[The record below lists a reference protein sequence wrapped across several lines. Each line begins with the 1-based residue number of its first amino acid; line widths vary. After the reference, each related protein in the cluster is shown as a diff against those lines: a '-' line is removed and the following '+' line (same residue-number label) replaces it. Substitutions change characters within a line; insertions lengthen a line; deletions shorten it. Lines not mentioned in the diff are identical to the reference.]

1 MANSKDIQKRIADA
15 KFAIKNSDDKLKRL
29 RDQLRVYSTAK
40 KLSPAQVKAAETL
53 NKQIKDLETIKS
65 KASAEINKYNKI
77 IGDLKKIESLDD
89 RLKSEIDAYSR
100 ALALGGKPTKSK
112 INALL
117 SERKTYEKTLGS
129 FAPKA
134 PSIPSIT
141 TADTGG
147 APTGTITSMRYTG
160 AGTKASP
167 LLLDGKPHNGKY
179 KGKTYKNGILVTA
192 AAKDGD
198 GDKGAGDKYAGTGT
212 FDNPL
217 TRGGKRFSGTYE
229 GQKYENGILVP
240 EKPEESTDAY
250 QGAGTEEA
258 PFLQNGKPYTG
269 TYQGKTY
276 KDGILVPVTLDITPD
291 TSVTDTKKTL
301 AELLKQT
308 EFWYDLPDYIFSL
321 DTELGDLLV
330 KAVNEKWEPEK
341 FESALKLTKWVQ
353 KNSANLR
360 KRIIARAK
368 HNELRAAG
376 EDVSNTEYAQ
386 DTASLR
392 RSVQDRARRMGSV
405 LTDEQLDQVVGK
417 IYDGFLDNDS
427 VAIDRFIAP
436 YIGKITS
443 IVGTGLGTGG
453 GQATYTGEALS
464 NYQELQRIA
473 KSNGLKLEDILPKFS
488 VPQGSTL
495 ENVILQKLALGEID
509 PNAIA
514 QTARQFAAQGQPE
527 YVRGLLNQGYDLEQV
542 YAPYR
547 NIMASTLELD
557 TNQIDLNDPTLRG
570 AITNEGDMNIYDFK
584 KLLRKDS
591 RWDTT
596 ENARQDVSSAVY
608 SILRD
613 FGFQG

>member
-1 MANSKDIQKRIADA
+1 MADSKGIQKRIADA
-15 KFAIKNSDDKLKRL
+15 KLAIKSSDDKLKRL
-29 RDQLRVYSTAK
+29 RDQLRAYSTAK

-53 NKQIKDLETIKS
+53 NKQIKDLETTKN
-65 KASAEINKYNKI
+65 KASAEINKYDKI

-134 PSIPSIT
+134 PSIPSVT

-147 APTGTITSMRYTG
+147 APTGTATPMRYTG

-167 LLLDGKPHNGKY
+167 LLLDGKAFSGTY
-179 KGKTYKNGILVTA
+179 KGKTYKNGIVVTA
-192 AAKDGD
+192 TAKDGD
-198 GDKGAGDKYAGTGT
+198 GDKGAAGDGDKYAGTGT

-217 TRGGKRFSGTYE
+217 TLGGKRFSGTYE
-229 GQKYENGILVP
+229 GQNYENGILLQ
-240 EKPEESTDAY
+240 EKTGADTNAY

-276 KDGILVPVTLDITPD
+276 KDGILVIAAPD
-291 TSVTDTKKTL
+291 TPETPVKKTL

-376 EDVSNTEYAQ
+376 EDVSKTEYAQ

-392 RSVQDRARRMGSV
+392 RSVQDRARRIGSV

-473 KSNGLKLEDILPKFS
+473 KANGLKLEDILPKLS

-495 ENVILQKLALGEID
+495 ENVVLQKLALGEID

-596 ENARQDVSSAVY
+596 ENARQDVSTAVY

>member
-1 MANSKDIQKRIADA
+1 MATSKDIQKRIADA
-15 KFAIKNSDDKLKRL
+15 KLAISSSDDKLKKL
-29 RDQLRVYSTAK
+29 RDQLRAYNTAK
-40 KLSPAQVKAAETL
+40 NLSPTQVKAAQAL
-53 NKQIKDLETIKS
+53 NKQIKDLETVKN
-65 KASAEINKYNKI
+65 KASVELNKYNKI
-77 IGDLKKIESLDD
+77 IGDLKKVESLDD
-89 RLKSEIDAYSR
+89 KLKTEIAAYNR
-100 ALALGGKPTKSK
+100 ALQLGGNPTKSN

-117 SERKTYEKTLGS
+117 SERKTYESSLGS
-129 FAPKA
+129 LAPKA
-134 PSIPSIT
+134 PSIPSV
-141 TADTGG
+141 TATAAGN
-147 APTGTITSMRYTG
+147 APTGTTAQKRYTG
-160 AGTKASP
+160 AGTKVSP
-167 LLLDGKPHNGKY
+167 LLLDGKAFSGTYQGKKYNNGVLATETSASDS
-179 KGKTYKNGILVTA
+179 GG
-192 AAKDGD
+192 G
-198 GDKGAGDKYAGTGT
+198 KYAGTGT

-217 TRGGKRFSGTYE
+217 TLGGKRFSGDYN

-240 EKPEESTDAY
+240 EKPEGSTDAY
-250 QGAGTEEA
+250 QGTGTEEA
-258 PFLQNGKPYTG
+258 PFLQNGKPFTG

-276 KDGILVPVTLDITPD
+276 KEGILAPATT
-291 TSVTDTKKTL
+291 TAATAATATKKTL

-308 EFWYDLPDYIFSL
+308 EFWYDLPDYIFGL

-330 KAVNEKWEPEK
+330 KAVNENWEPER

-360 KRIIARAK
+360 KRIISRAK
-368 HNELRAAG
+368 YNELRAAG

-405 LTDEQLDQVVGK
+405 LTNEQLDQVIGK

-453 GQATYTGEALS
+453 AQATYTGEALA

-473 KSNGLKLEDILPKFS
+473 KANGLKLQDILPKLS

-495 ENVILQKLALGEID
+495 EDVVLQKLAVGELD

-514 QTARQFAAQGQPE
+514 QVARQFAAQGQPD

-547 NIMASTLELD
+547 NIMASTLELNTD
-557 TNQIDLNDPTLRG
+557 QIDLNDPTLRS

-608 SILRD
+608 GTLRD

>member
-1 MANSKDIQKRIADA
+1 MTVAELQKILND
-15 KFAIKNSDDKLKRL
+15 
-29 RDQLRVYSTAK
+29 
-40 KLSPAQVKAAETL
+40 L
-53 NKQIKDLETIKS
+53 NKKKIALEGTLKVLGNDLQAEKGKTKPNDATIKS
-65 KASAEINKYNKI
+65 INEKIKAANADLNKI
-77 IGDLKKIESLDD
+77 
-89 RLKSEIDAYSR
+89 KSQVALNNQYKTALTKTVTIDAKLKNLYSQYTTTSAR
-100 ALALGGKPTKSK
+100 GENTAAIEKQITDALD
-112 INALL
+112 
-117 SERKTYEKTLGS
+117 ERKTALGNMTS
-129 FAPKA
+129 YA
-134 PSIPSIT
+134 PSYVPKLPIPENWKKAVT
-141 TADTGG
+141 KPETQNK
-147 APTGTITSMRYTG
+147 YTG
-160 AGTKASP
+160 SGNKQSP
-167 LLLDGKPHNGKY
+167 LLLDGKAFTGTY
-179 KGKTYKNGILVTA
+179 QGKTYKNGILVTEEE
-192 AAKDGD
+192 KGD
-198 GDKGAGDKYAGTGT
+198 GAKTGDKYAGTGT
-212 FDNPL
+212 KDNPL
-217 TRGGKRFSGTYE
+217 TLGGKAFTGTYN

-240 EKPEESTDAY
+240 GTAGDTYKGDGTKES
-250 QGAGTEEA
+250 
-258 PFLQNGKPYTG
+258 PFLQNGKPFTG

-276 KDGILVPVTLDITPD
+276 KDGIVVVEGSGDKP
-291 TSVTDTKKTL
+291 KKTL
-301 AELLKQT
+301 TEILKST
-308 EFWYDLPDYIFSL
+308 EFWYDLPDYVFGL
-321 DTELGDLLV
+321 DEELGNLLV
-330 KAVNEKWEPEK
+330 KAVNESWDNDK
-341 FESALKLTKWVQ
+341 FESALKLTNWVQ

-368 HNELRAAG
+368 YNELRAAG
-376 EDVSNTEYAQ
+376 EDVSKTEYAQ

-405 LTDEQLDQVVGK
+405 LTNEQLDQVVGK

-453 GQATYTGEALS
+453 GQATYTGEALT

-495 ENVILQKLALGEID
+495 ENVVLQKLATGEID

-527 YVRGLLNQGYDLEQV
+527 YVRGLLNQGYDLQQI

-547 NIMASTLELD
+547 NVMASTLEVD
-557 TNQIDLNDPTLRG
+557 ADQIDLNDPTLRG

-596 ENARQDVSSAVY
+596 ENARQEVSSAVY

>member
-1 MANSKDIQKRIADA
+1 MADSKDIQKRIADA
-15 KFAIKNSDDKLKRL
+15 KLAIKSSDDKLKRL
-29 RDQLRVYSTAK
+29 RDQLRAYSTAK

-53 NKQIKDLETIKS
+53 NKQIKDLETTKN
-65 KASAEINKYNKI
+65 KASAEINKYDKI

-134 PSIPSIT
+134 PSIPTVT

-147 APTGTITSMRYTG
+147 APTGTATPMRYTG

-179 KGKTYKNGILVTA
+179 KGKTYKNGIVVA
-192 AAKDGD
+192 AVVQDGD
-198 GDKGAGDKYAGTGT
+198 GNKGAAGDGDKYAGTGT

-217 TRGGKRFSGTYE
+217 TLGGKRFSGTYE
-229 GQKYENGILVP
+229 GQKYENGILLQ
-240 EKPEESTDAY
+240 EKTGADTNAY

-276 KDGILVPVTLDITPD
+276 KDGILVIAAPD
-291 TSVTDTKKTL
+291 TPETPVKKTL

-376 EDVSNTEYAQ
+376 EDVSKTEYAQ

-392 RSVQDRARRMGSV
+392 RSVQDRARRIGSV

-473 KSNGLKLEDILPKFS
+473 KANGLKLEDILPKLS

-495 ENVILQKLALGEID
+495 ENVVLQKLALGEID

-596 ENARQDVSSAVY
+596 ENARQDVSTAVY

>member
-1 MANSKDIQKRIADA
+1 MTVAELQKILTALDKKRIALEGTLKVLGNDLQAERGKSKPNDATIKKINEKIKATNADLNKIKTDIKVNTGYKTSLSKITTVDA
-15 KFAIKNSDDKLKRL
+15 KLKNL
-29 RDQLRVYSTAK
+29 YSQYNTLTARGEN
-40 KLSPAQVKAAETL
+40 SADVE
-53 NKQIKDLETIKS
+53 KQIQ
-65 KASAEINKYNKI
+65 AA
-77 IGDLKKIESLDD
+77 LD
-89 RLKSEIDAYSR
+89 
-100 ALALGGKPTKSK
+100 
-112 INALL
+112 
-117 SERKTYEKTLGS
+117 ERKTAIGS
-129 FAPKA
+129 MSYAA
-134 PSIPSIT
+134 PSYVPKSPIP
-141 TADTGG
+141 DNWKKTGAG
-147 APTGTITSMRYTG
+147 AEPSGEKKYTG
-160 AGTKASP
+160 AGSKSNP
-167 LLLDGKPHNGKY
+167 FLFGGKVFTGTY
-179 KGKTYKNGILVTA
+179 QGKTYKNGILVTTA
-192 AAKDGD
+192 AQGD
-198 GDKGAGDKYAGTGT
+198 EKPESGNKYAGTGT
-212 FDNPL
+212 KDNPL
-217 TRGGKRFSGTYE
+217 TLNGKSFSGTYN
-229 GQKYENGILVP
+229 GQKYENGILVSTETSE
-240 EKPEESTDAY
+240 EKKY
-250 QGAGTEEA
+250 AGTGTKDD
-258 PFLQNGKPYTG
+258 PFLENGKPFTG

-276 KDGILVPVTLDITPD
+276 KNGI
-291 TSVTDTKKTL
+291 TSVEETPAGKKTL
-301 AELLKQT
+301 TEILKQT
-308 EFWYDLPDYIFSL
+308 EFWYDLPDYIFNL
-321 DTELGDLLV
+321 DSELGDLLV
-330 KAVNEKWEPEK
+330 KAVNENWEPEK
-341 FESALKLTKWVQ
+341 FASALKLTKWVQ
-353 KNSANLR
+353 KNSKNLR
-360 KRIIARAK
+360 ERIIARAK
-368 HNELRAAG
+368 YNELRAAG
-376 EDVSNTEYAQ
+376 EDVSKTEYAQ
-386 DTASLR
+386 DTVSLR

-453 GQATYTGEALS
+453 GQATYTGEALT

-473 KSNGLKLEDILPKFS
+473 KANGLKLEDILPKLS

-495 ENVILQKLALGEID
+495 ENVVLQKLALGELD

-547 NIMASTLELD
+547 NIMASTLDLD

-596 ENARQDVSSAVY
+596 EGARQEVSSAVY

>member
-1 MANSKDIQKRIADA
+1 MADSKDIQKRIADA
-15 KFAIKNSDDKLKRL
+15 KLAISSSDDKLKKL
-29 RDQLRVYSTAK
+29 RNQLRAYNTAK
-40 KLSPAQVKAAETL
+40 KLSPTQVKAAQAL
-53 NKQIKDLETIKS
+53 NKQIKDLETAKN
-65 KASAEINKYNKI
+65 KASVELNKYNKI

-89 RLKSEIDAYSR
+89 KLKTEIAAYSR
-100 ALALGGKPTKSK
+100 ALQLGGNPTKSN

-117 SERKTYEKTLGS
+117 SERKTYESALGS

-134 PSIPSIT
+134 PSIPSVTAT
-141 TADTGG
+141 TAGN
-147 APTGTITSMRYTG
+147 APTGTTTQKRYTG

-167 LLLDGKPHNGKY
+167 LLLDGKAFSGTYQGKKYNNGVLATETSASDSS
-179 KGKTYKNGILVTA
+179 GG
-192 AAKDGD
+192 
-198 GDKGAGDKYAGTGT
+198 KYAGTGT

-217 TRGGKRFSGTYE
+217 TLGGKRFSGDYN

-240 EKPEESTDAY
+240 EKPEGSTDAY
-250 QGAGTEEA
+250 QGTGTEEA
-258 PFLQNGKPYTG
+258 PFLQNGKPFTG

-276 KDGILVPVTLDITPD
+276 KEGILVPPTT
-291 TSVTDTKKTL
+291 TASTASTTTKKTL

-308 EFWYDLPDYIFSL
+308 EFWYDLPDYIFGL
-321 DTELGDLLV
+321 DEELGNLLL
-330 KAVNEKWEPEK
+330 KAVEKNWEPER

-405 LTDEQLDQVVGK
+405 LTNEQLEQVIGK

-453 GQATYTGEALS
+453 AQATYTGEALA

-473 KSNGLKLEDILPKFS
+473 KANGLKLQDILPKLS

-495 ENVILQKLALGEID
+495 EDVVLQKLAIGELD

-514 QTARQFAAQGQPE
+514 QVARQFAAQGQPD

-547 NIMASTLELD
+547 NIMASTLELNTD
-557 TNQIDLNDPTLRG
+557 QIDLNDPTLRN

-596 ENARQDVSSAVY
+596 ENARQEVSSAVY
-608 SILRD
+608 STLRD

>member
-1 MANSKDIQKRIADA
+1 MATSKDIQKRIADA
-15 KFAIKNSDDKLKRL
+15 KLAISSSDDKLKKL
-29 RDQLRVYSTAK
+29 RDQLRAYNTAK
-40 KLSPAQVKAAETL
+40 NLSPTQVKAAQAL
-53 NKQIKDLETIKS
+53 NKQIKDLETTKN
-65 KASAEINKYNKI
+65 KASVELNKYNKI
-77 IGDLKKIESLDD
+77 IGDLKKVESLDD
-89 RLKSEIDAYSR
+89 KLKTEIAAYNR
-100 ALALGGKPTKSK
+100 ALQLGGNPTKSN

-117 SERKTYEKTLGS
+117 SERKTYESSLGS
-129 FAPKA
+129 LAPKA
-134 PSIPSIT
+134 PSIPSV
-141 TADTGG
+141 TATAAGN
-147 APTGTITSMRYTG
+147 APTGTTAQKRYTG
-160 AGTKASP
+160 AGTKVSP
-167 LLLDGKPHNGKY
+167 LLLDGKAFSGTYQGKKYNNGVLATETSASDS
-179 KGKTYKNGILVTA
+179 GG
-192 AAKDGD
+192 G
-198 GDKGAGDKYAGTGT
+198 KYAGTGT

-217 TRGGKRFSGTYE
+217 TLGGKRFSGDYN

-240 EKPEESTDAY
+240 EKPEGSTDAY
-250 QGAGTEEA
+250 EGTGTEEA
-258 PFLQNGKPYTG
+258 PFLQNGKPFTG

-276 KDGILVPVTLDITPD
+276 KEGILAPATT
-291 TSVTDTKKTL
+291 TASTTATTATATKKTL

-308 EFWYDLPDYIFSL
+308 EFWYDLPDYIFGL
-321 DTELGDLLV
+321 DAELGDLLV
-330 KAVNEKWEPEK
+330 KAVNENWEPER

-360 KRIIARAK
+360 KRIISRAK
-368 HNELRAAG
+368 YNELRAAG

-405 LTDEQLDQVVGK
+405 LTNEQLDQVIGK

-453 GQATYTGEALS
+453 AQATYTGEALA

-473 KSNGLKLEDILPKFS
+473 KANGLKLQDILPKLS

-495 ENVILQKLALGEID
+495 EDVVLQKLAVGELD

-514 QTARQFAAQGQPE
+514 QVARQFAAQGQPD

-547 NIMASTLELD
+547 NIMASTLELNTD
-557 TNQIDLNDPTLRG
+557 QVDLNDPTLRS

-608 SILRD
+608 GTLRD

>member
-1 MANSKDIQKRIADA
+1 MATSKDIQKRIADA
-15 KFAIKNSDDKLKRL
+15 KLAISSSDDKLKKL
-29 RDQLRVYSTAK
+29 RDQLRAYNTAK
-40 KLSPAQVKAAETL
+40 NLSPTQVKAAQAL
-53 NKQIKDLETIKS
+53 NKQIKDLETTKN
-65 KASAEINKYNKI
+65 KASVELNKYNKI
-77 IGDLKKIESLDD
+77 IGDLKKVESLDD
-89 RLKSEIDAYSR
+89 KLKTEIAAYNR
-100 ALALGGKPTKSK
+100 ALQLGGNPTKSN

-117 SERKTYEKTLGS
+117 SERKTYESSLGS
-129 FAPKA
+129 LAPKA
-134 PSIPSIT
+134 PSIPSV
-141 TADTGG
+141 TATAAGN
-147 APTGTITSMRYTG
+147 APTGTTAQKRYTG
-160 AGTKASP
+160 AGTKVSP
-167 LLLDGKPHNGKY
+167 LLLDGKAFSGTYQGKKYNNGVLATETSASDS
-179 KGKTYKNGILVTA
+179 GG
-192 AAKDGD
+192 G
-198 GDKGAGDKYAGTGT
+198 KYAGTGT

-217 TRGGKRFSGTYE
+217 TLGGKRFSGDYN

-240 EKPEESTDAY
+240 EKPEGSTDAY
-250 QGAGTEEA
+250 EGTGTEEA
-258 PFLQNGKPYTG
+258 PFLQNGKPFTG

-276 KDGILVPVTLDITPD
+276 KEGILAPATT
-291 TSVTDTKKTL
+291 TASTTATTATATKKTL

-308 EFWYDLPDYIFSL
+308 EFWYDLPDYIFGL
-321 DTELGDLLV
+321 DAELGDLLV
-330 KAVNEKWEPEK
+330 KAVNENWEPER

-360 KRIIARAK
+360 KRIISRAK
-368 HNELRAAG
+368 YNELRAAG

-405 LTDEQLDQVVGK
+405 LTNEQLDQVIGK

-453 GQATYTGEALS
+453 AQATYTGEALA

-473 KSNGLKLEDILPKFS
+473 KANGLKLQDILPKLS

-495 ENVILQKLALGEID
+495 EDVVLQKLAVGELD

-514 QTARQFAAQGQPE
+514 QVARQFAAQGQPD

-547 NIMASTLELD
+547 NIMASTLELNTD
-557 TNQIDLNDPTLRG
+557 QVDLNDPTLRS

>member
-1 MANSKDIQKRIADA
+1 MATVADIQKI
-15 KFAIKNSDDKLKRL
+15 INS
-29 RDQLRVYSTAK
+29 
-40 KLSPAQVKAAETL
+40 L
-53 NKQIKDLETIKS
+53 NK
-65 KASAEINKYNKI
+65 
-77 IGDLKKIESLDD
+77 KKISLDGT
-89 RLKSEIDAYSR
+89 L
-100 ALALGGKPTKSK
+100 LALGKELQAERAKSK
-112 INALL
+112 PSDSVIKKINEKIKTANTELNKIKSELKLNNSYKTSLSKTVTVDAKIKRLYDQYNTASARGENTTNLENQINAALD
-117 SERKTYEKTLGS
+117 ERKTALGTMASYAPGYVPKLPIPDNWKKTAAQVSELEK
-129 FAPKA
+129 K
-134 PSIPSIT
+134 
-141 TADTGG
+141 
-147 APTGTITSMRYTG
+147 YTG

-167 LLLDGKPHNGKY
+167 LLLDGKAFSGTY
-179 KGKTYKNGILVTA
+179 QGKTYKNGIVVTA
-192 AAKDGD
+192 AAQD
-198 GDKGAGDKYAGTGT
+198 GDKGAAGDGDKYAGTGT

-217 TRGGKRFSGTYE
+217 TLGGKRFSGTYK
-229 GQKYENGILVP
+229 GQKYENGILLQ
-240 EKPEESTDAY
+240 EKPGKDTNAY

-276 KDGILVPVTLDITPD
+276 KDGILVIAAPD
-291 TSVTDTKKTL
+291 TPETPVKKTL

-376 EDVSNTEYAQ
+376 EDVSKTEYAQ

-392 RSVQDRARRMGSV
+392 RSVQDRARRIGSV

-473 KSNGLKLEDILPKFS
+473 KANGLKLEDILPKLS

-495 ENVILQKLALGEID
+495 ENVVLQKLALGEID

-596 ENARQDVSSAVY
+596 ENARQDVSTAVY

>member
-1 MANSKDIQKRIADA
+1 MADSKDIQKRIADA
-15 KFAIKNSDDKLKRL
+15 KLAIKSSDDKLKRL
-29 RDQLRVYSTAK
+29 RDQLRAYSTAK

-53 NKQIKDLETIKS
+53 NKQIKDLETTKN
-65 KASAEINKYNKI
+65 KASAEINKYDKI

-134 PSIPSIT
+134 PSIPSVT

-147 APTGTITSMRYTG
+147 APTGTATPMRYTG

-167 LLLDGKPHNGKY
+167 LLLDGKAFSGTY
-179 KGKTYKNGILVTA
+179 KGKTYKNGIVVTA
-192 AAKDGD
+192 TAKDGD
-198 GDKGAGDKYAGTGT
+198 GDKGAAGDGDKYAGTGT

-217 TRGGKRFSGTYE
+217 TLGGKRFSGTYE
-229 GQKYENGILVP
+229 GQKYENGILLQ
-240 EKPEESTDAY
+240 EKTGADTNAY

-276 KDGILVPVTLDITPD
+276 KDGILVIAAPD
-291 TSVTDTKKTL
+291 TPETPVKKTL

-376 EDVSNTEYAQ
+376 EDVSKTEYAQ

-392 RSVQDRARRMGSV
+392 RSVQDRARRIGSV

-473 KSNGLKLEDILPKFS
+473 KANGLKLEDILPKLS

-495 ENVILQKLALGEID
+495 ENVVLQKLALGEID

-596 ENARQDVSSAVY
+596 ENARQDVSTAVY